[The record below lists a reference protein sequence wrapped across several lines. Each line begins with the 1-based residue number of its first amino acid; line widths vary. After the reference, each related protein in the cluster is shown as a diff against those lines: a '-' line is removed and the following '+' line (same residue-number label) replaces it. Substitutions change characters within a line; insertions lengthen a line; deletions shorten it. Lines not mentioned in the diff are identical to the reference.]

1 MILLTLDRIHPSSN
15 SKSFSFLWN
24 LFTKMRL
31 FSQSWSAEGITISS
45 IFKCLLSAED
55 SNFVKLRFPL
65 DRRLRYFL
73 PQSIFSTALRE
84 KGNAVNEKSI
94 LYKVMNWTKFM
105 SLQPIINRFSSLIEL
120 IINFFSVSE
129 SQKTIYYYFTTEKGS
144 SLLANFL
151 FVVLPFLQCVYS
163 NISYKTSTQVQK
175 PSMTI
180 STYWNVSS

>member
-1 MILLTLDRIHPSSN
+1 
-15 SKSFSFLWN
+15 
-24 LFTKMRL
+24 MRL

-94 LYKVMNWTKFM
+94 LYKLLNWRKFM

-129 SQKTIYYYFTTEKGS
+129 SQKTIYCYFTTEKRFVTACKFS
-144 SLLANFL
+144 FCCSTVFTVCL
-151 FVVLPFLQCVYS
+151 FEHFLQNKYA
-163 NISYKTSTQVQK
+163 STETFYDDLYLLKCQFIGVAFALPRK
-175 PSMTI
+175 KYYHRLLYHFDNCNAS
-180 STYWNVSS
+180 